1 MVPDAAYSVLVV
13 EDEVPAR
20 ELIVDYLLAR
30 QELRLCGLARS
41 GEEALSQMT
50 ARDFDLVLMDIR
62 LPRLTGIEVLGRLEK
77 VPYII
82 FTTAHEKYALR
93 AFDYG
98 AVDYLLKPFGADRF
112 NRSIDRFLAV
122 RDAGARAAPENG
134 FALREAGRL
143 RILPYQ
149 DIIYATSHGKR
160 TVLHTVTGDREA
172 PVMLKEVELRL
183 PPAMFARIH
192 KRHIVNMR
200 YISWLEYYIG
210 GQYLA
215 FLNDED
221 ESSLTV
227 GRMYAPS
234 LKARLGLS

>member
-1 MVPDAAYSVLVV
+1 MAYDSTYSVLVV

-20 ELIVDYLLAR
+20 ELIVDYLLTR
-30 QELRLCGLARS
+30 QELRLCGLART
-41 GEEALSQMT
+41 GEEALSQMS

-62 LPRLTGIEVLGRLEK
+62 LPRLTGIEVLERLEK

-82 FTTAHEKYALR
+82 FTTAHEKYALS

-122 RDAGARAAPENG
+122 SDACARTAPENG
-134 FALREAGRL
+134 FPLREAGRL
-143 RILPYQ
+143 RIIPYE
-149 DIIYATSHGKR
+149 DIIYATSHGKH
-160 TVLHTVTGDREA
+160 TVLHKVTGDREA
-172 PVMLKEVELRL
+172 PLMLKDVELRL

-192 KRHIVNMR
+192 KRHIVNVR
-200 YISWLEYYIG
+200 FISWLEYYLG

-215 FLNDED
+215 FLSDED

-227 GRMYAPS
+227 GRTYASP